1 MMRTTWLT
9 IAALMVLC
17 GIGAGLWVPVHAQE
31 APAEEGRIVTDIVA
45 LYQADRVTE
54 DGMMMD
60 LAESVERLNLQ
71 VRPAPPPAVSVEEG
85 AVVFGPSP
93 ETYIP
98 GVFSRRP
105 ATEIIEALKET
116 GQITVEAWVSAAN
129 DTQDGP
135 ARILSISRDASSRN
149 MTLGQQG
156 SQFILRLRTSETNEQ
171 GQPAITTPENT
182 VRAGELQHLAV
193 TYDGHAAVFYVD
205 GEPVSETTHFS
216 GDMGI
221 ATLQNWDETMHLML
235 GNEFDGQRFWC
246 GTIHL
251 AAIYGGSLSA
261 EQVHNNYAAG
271 LPGEDHTE

>member
-1 MMRTTWLT
+1 MRTTLLT
-9 IAALMVLC
+9 IAAIMAFAA
-17 GIGAGLWVPVHAQE
+17 IGPGLWVAAHAQD
-31 APAEEGRIVTDIVA
+31 APAEEGRIVTGLVV
-45 LYQADRVTE
+45 LYQADRMTE
-54 DGMMMD
+54 DGLMMD

-71 VRPAPPPAVSVEEG
+71 VRAAPPPAVSVEEG

-105 ATEIIEALKET
+105 ATEITEALKET
-116 GQITVEAWVSAAN
+116 GQITVEAWISAAN

-135 ARILSISRDASSRN
+135 ARIVSISRDASSRN
-149 MTLGQQG
+149 VTLGQEG

-171 GQPAITTPENT
+171 GEPPITTPENT

-246 GTIHL
+246 GKIYL
-251 AAIYGGSLSA
+251 AAIYRDSLSA
-261 EQVHNNYAAG
+261 EQVHHNYVAG
-271 LPGEDHTE
+271 LPGEDQTE